1 MSLRIPK
8 TGLAGQIR
16 SWIETAKGPFT
27 VIDICEGIG
36 IPPGPRRA
44 RVSSVVEDFTE
55 RWELIGLGADH
66 RRRRPVRRFCYN
78 TAYEKNLR
86 SADTKQR
93 VYKAMRLISFHGPF
107 AATDIVKY
115 TGVKSD
121 YILKLTKRLG
131 RRGYLTTIG
140 FRPRT
145 STSGRETVYRVADLD
160 KFRTEVMR

>member
-1 MSLRIPK
+1 MSSKIPK

-16 SWIETAKGPFT
+16 SWIKTAKGPFT
-27 VIDICEGIG
+27 VIDICGGIG

-44 RVSSVVEDFTE
+44 RVSAVVEDFTE

-93 VYKAMRLISFHGPF
+93 VYKAMRLISFHSPF

-115 TGVKSD
+115 TGVD
-121 YILKLTKRLG
+121 GNYIHKIAKRLV
-131 RRGYLTTIG
+131 RRGHLSNLG
-140 FRPRT
+140 FRSRK
-145 STSGRETVYRVADLD
+145 SAYLD
-160 KFRTEVMR
+160 KFRTEVMK